1 MKMKTSSQESKQ
13 ELRFVDINNINGSKL
28 AIDGNDLKSFE
39 KSKITTD
46 SKKKKK
52 TKLSYNNV
60 NTNYYNNKANTVQI
74 NKVNKLYIS
83 TKSKIAKKEKIK
95 IKILI

>member
-1 MKMKTSSQESKQ
+1 MKTSSQESKQ

-46 SKKKKK
+46 SKKRK
-52 TKLSYNNV
+52 N
-60 NTNYYNNKANTVQI
+60 
-74 NKVNKLYIS
+74 
-83 TKSKIAKKEKIK
+83 
-95 IKILI
+95 